1 MAQLPNVG
9 TEWENFTILLPGTSR
24 TPSGEAIGSTASI
37 PGQFVNG
44 NLSYNAMLAD
54 GSVTTLPSSSNSDV
68 STFETVAELSV
79 EHVEL
84 RRSVRHRRLYL
95 QPDSKGGTD
104 QFHGAVHEY
113 FQNDSLNAKDYGF
126 GAPVTVPFLRYNNYG
141 GSISGPILKKKMFF
155 YFNFEGSAIVVP
167 TLGSFL
173 STSRTS
179 RRYPSPGEALDHRK
193 TRPFGLPC
201 TCPPLR

>member
-95 QPDSKGGTD
+95 QPDQQGR
-104 QFHGAVHEY
+104 HR
-113 FQNDSLNAKDYGF
+113 
-126 GAPVTVPFLRYNNYG
+126 PVPRCSTR
-141 GSISGPILKKKMFF
+141 ILP
-155 YFNFEGSAIVVP
+155 E
-167 TLGSFL
+167 
-173 STSRTS
+173 
-179 RRYPSPGEALDHRK
+179 
-193 TRPFGLPC
+193 
-201 TCPPLR
+201 